1 MMREEGVCSALSENP
16 ASPDSDNDKAESLDC
31 YSGCTFVV
39 KIWSKSKEKG
49 CGHTQKLCR
58 QVPVLEV
65 EPQFLVLPSGRSFFS
80 ARKEQWIFC
89 HMEWETVLNRSI
101 ECANNHNQVKSSSI
115 LFSTDL
121 VNAVFYFHSTQN
133 LWLSCCFSKKP
144 PSITFPG
151 SLSHQHLWMTHLC
164 INSTVQFLTLQGAKS
179 A

>member
-1 MMREEGVCSALSENP
+1 MGEEGVCSALSENP
-16 ASPDSDNDKAESLDC
+16 ASPGSDNDKAESLDC
-31 YSGCTFVV
+31 YSGCTSVV
-39 KIWSKSKEKG
+39 KIWSKSNG
-49 CGHTQKLCR
+49 NRCGHTQKPWR
-58 QVPVLEV
+58 QLPVLEV

-80 ARKEQWIFC
+80 AREEQWIFC

-101 ECANNHNQVKSSSI
+101 ECANNHNRVKSSSI

-121 VNAVFYFHSTQN
+121 VSAVF
-133 LWLSCCFSKKP
+133 LLSSDTESLAFFLFFWKL

-151 SLSHQHLWMTHLC
+151 SLSQQHLWMTHLC